1 MSDETITPGDDNDAS
16 VVGEGVPPL
25 NLGDYEAR
33 PDSIA
38 RNTARST
45 LER

>member
-1 MSDETITPGDDNDAS
+1 MSDETITPGEDNETS
-16 VVGEGVPPL
+16 VEDEGVPPL
-25 NLGDYEAR
+25 NLGNDEER
-33 PDSIA
+33 PDTTG